1 MLILRERSS
10 PFSAGQYFEVRIE
23 YVELTPEE
31 FVEKMDNF
39 TSRLDEMFAESRRL
53 EDEIKVQLGRVK
65 YE

>member
-10 PFSAGQYFEVRIE
+10 PFLPASIE